1 MSAKEIIDF
10 LGDDWARVNELLRG
24 ALSTDVKLLDD
35 TNLAVLSHSGKML
48 RPMICLLLS
57 RAMGGGNEDSLK
69 YAAAIELLHNATLMH
84 DDVADESPQRR
95 GTPTVSA
102 LLGPSAAVL
111 VGDFWLARAVEMVLD
126 TAHYNKVVKYFSSCL
141 TDLAQ
146 GELLQMEKACS
157 ADTQEEDYF
166 KIIKCK
172 TATLFRVAG
181 VAAASSVDAC
191 EPLLGAA
198 ESYATSLG
206 MAFQIKDDILDY
218 DGTSTL
224 GKPTGVDLK
233 EKKITLP
240 LLGALKNCPD
250 ESSYRSMLLE
260 VDSKPENIS
269 VLRDFVLEH
278 RGMEYAKSRL
288 EEYIDNAVKALDA
301 FEDSTAKRYLADI
314 ARFNSFRQL

>member
-1 MSAKEIIDF
+1 MSAKEIITF
-10 LGDDWARVNELLRG
+10 LGDDWSRVNELLRQ
-24 ALSTDVKLLDD
+24 ALSTEVKLLDD
-35 TNLAVLSHSGKML
+35 TNLTVLSHSGKML
-48 RPMICLLLS
+48 RPMICLLLCK
-57 RAMGGGNEDSLK
+57 AMGGCNDDYLK
-69 YAAAIELLHNATLMH
+69 YAAAVELLHNATLMH
-84 DDVADESPQRR
+84 DDVADESLQRR

-111 VGDFWLARAVEMVLD
+111 VGDFWLARAVELVLD
-126 TAHYNKVVKYFSSCL
+126 TAHYGKVVKYFSSCL

-157 ADTQEEDYF
+157 ADTQEDDYF

-240 LLGALKNCPD
+240 LLGALKDCPD
-250 ESSYRSMLLE
+250 QSRYRSMLLE

>member
-69 YAAAIELLHNATLMH
+69 YAAAIELLHNATLLH

-146 GELLQMEKACS
+146 GELLQMEKASS

-166 KIIKCK
+166 RIISCK

-181 VAAASSVDAC
+181 AASASSVDAC
-191 EPLLGAA
+191 ERLFRAA
-198 ESYATSLG
+198 VSYATSLG

-240 LLGALKNCPD
+240 LLGALKDCPD
-250 ESSYRSMLLE
+250 QSRYRSMLLE

>member
-126 TAHYNKVVKYFSSCL
+126 TAHYNKVVKCFSSCL

-157 ADTQEEDYF
+157 ADTQEDDYF

-240 LLGALKNCPD
+240 LLGALKDCPD
-250 ESSYRSMLLE
+250 QSRYRSMLLE

>member
-35 TNLAVLSHSGKML
+35 NNLAVLSHSGKML

-146 GELLQMEKACS
+146 GELLQMEKASS

-166 KIIKCK
+166 RIISCK

-181 VAAASSVDAC
+181 AASASSVDAC
-191 EPLLGAA
+191 ERLFRAA
-198 ESYATSLG
+198 VSYATSLG

-240 LLGALKNCPD
+240 LLGALKDCPD
-250 ESSYRSMLLE
+250 QSRYRSMLLE

-301 FEDSTAKRYLADI
+301 FEDSTAKSYLAYI
-314 ARFNSFRQL
+314 ARFNSFRQI

>member
-1 MSAKEIIDF
+1 MSAKEIITF
-10 LGDDWARVNELLRG
+10 LGDDWSRVNELLRQ

-111 VGDFWLARAVEMVLD
+111 VGDFWLARAVELVLD
-126 TAHYNKVVKYFSSCL
+126 TAHYGKVVKYFSSCL

-157 ADTQEEDYF
+157 ADTQEDDYF

-240 LLGALKNCPD
+240 LLGALKDCPD
-250 ESSYRSMLLE
+250 QSRYRSMLLE

>member
-1 MSAKEIIDF
+1 MSAKEIITF
-10 LGDDWARVNELLRG
+10 LGDDWSRVNELLRQ

-35 TNLAVLSHSGKML
+35 TNLTVLSHSGKML
-48 RPMICLLLS
+48 RPMICLLLCK
-57 RAMGGGNEDSLK
+57 AMGGCNEDSLK
-69 YAAAIELLHNATLMH
+69 YAAAVELLHNATLMH
-84 DDVADESPQRR
+84 DDVADESLQRR

-111 VGDFWLARAVEMVLD
+111 VGDFWLARAVELVLD
-126 TAHYNKVVKYFSSCL
+126 TAHYGKVVKYFSSCL

-157 ADTQEEDYF
+157 ADTQEDDYF

-218 DGTSTL
+218 VGNEEI
-224 GKPTGVDLK
+224 GKPLGSDLR
-233 EKKITLP
+233 EHKITLP
-240 LLGALKNCPD
+240 LLGALVNNPSQEIRVRSLLRE
-250 ESSYRSMLLE
+250 ESDPATLESIRS
-260 VDSKPENIS
+260 
-269 VLRDFVLEH
+269 FVLEN
-278 RGMEYAKSRL
+278 GGVAYAQGVLDEYVR
-288 EEYIDNAVKALDA
+288 KA
-301 FEDSTAKRYLADI
+301 EDSLSVFPPSEAREYLLQLAQY
-314 ARFNSFRQL
+314 NSTRTL

>member
-57 RAMGGGNEDSLK
+57 RAMGGCNEDSLK
-69 YAAAIELLHNATLMH
+69 YAAAVELLHNATLMH
-84 DDVADESPQRR
+84 DDVADESLQRR

-111 VGDFWLARAVEMVLD
+111 VGDFWLARAVELVLD
-126 TAHYNKVVKYFSSCL
+126 TAHYGKVVKYFSSCL

-157 ADTQEEDYF
+157 ADTQEDDYF

-240 LLGALKNCPD
+240 LLGALKDCPD
-250 ESSYRSMLLE
+250 QSRYRSMLLE

>member
-146 GELLQMEKACS
+146 GELLQMEKASS

-166 KIIKCK
+166 RIISCK

-181 VAAASSVDAC
+181 AAAASSVDAC
-191 EPLLGAA
+191 ERLFRAA
-198 ESYATSLG
+198 VSYATSLG
-206 MAFQIKDDILDY
+206 LAFQIKDDILDY

-250 ESSYRSMLLE
+250 ESRYRSMLLE

-269 VLRDFVLEH
+269 ILHNFVIGNGGL
-278 RGMEYAKSRL
+278 EYAKTRL
-288 EEYIDNAVKALDA
+288 EEHIDNAVRALDA
-301 FEDSTAKRYLADI
+301 FEDSPSKRYLADI
-314 ARFNSFRQL
+314 AKFNSFRQV

>member
-111 VGDFWLARAVEMVLD
+111 VGDFWLARAVELVLD
-126 TAHYNKVVKYFSSCL
+126 TAHYGKVVKYFSSCL

-157 ADTQEEDYF
+157 ADTQEDDYF

-240 LLGALKNCPD
+240 LLGALKDCPD
-250 ESSYRSMLLE
+250 QSRYRSMLLE

>member
-1 MSAKEIIDF
+1 
-10 LGDDWARVNELLRG
+10 
-24 ALSTDVKLLDD
+24 
-35 TNLAVLSHSGKML
+35 
-48 RPMICLLLS
+48 
-57 RAMGGGNEDSLK
+57 
-69 YAAAIELLHNATLMH
+69 
-84 DDVADESPQRR
+84 
-95 GTPTVSA
+95 
-102 LLGPSAAVL
+102 
-111 VGDFWLARAVEMVLD
+111 
-126 TAHYNKVVKYFSSCL
+126 
-141 TDLAQ
+141 
-146 GELLQMEKACS
+146 MEKASS

-166 KIIKCK
+166 RIISCK

-181 VAAASSVDAC
+181 AASASSVDAC
-191 EPLLGAA
+191 ERLFRAA
-198 ESYATSLG
+198 VSYATSLG

-240 LLGALKNCPD
+240 LLGALKDCPD
-250 ESSYRSMLLE
+250 QSRYRSMLLE